1 MGWLLELLFESVSEM
16 CSKFIVDMMDVASGM
31 FTEILSCDLDLFEEL
46 FGVAGD
52 LYRNAVVPMGVAL
65 LLMILVWQLFKS
77 MFGEAGD
84 CFGGPGGAGVPFLFL
99 SVYDFVCQGYCELY
113 PGGCGDAL

>member
-65 LLMILVWQLFKS
+65 LLMILVWQLFKCRKWKT
-77 MFGEAGD
+77 EAWG
-84 CFGGPGGAGVPFLFL
+84 FMARVWVQGIWSWTAAEFLWRI
-99 SVYDFVCQGYCELY
+99 
-113 PGGCGDAL
+113 

>member
-16 CSKFIVDMMDVASGM
+16 CSKFIVDMMDIASGM

-52 LYRNAVVPMGVAL
+52 LYRNAIVPMGVAL

-77 MFGEAGD
+77 MFGKLGTASED
-84 CFGGPGGAGVPFLFL
+84 PVLFL
-99 SVYDFVCQGYCELY
+99 SLYDFVCKGYCELY